1 MKQNLQ
7 PWLDYFALL
16 QTYVRQ
22 GYLEVIPA
30 APEAYITLPALYT
43 LANAD
48 PNEDKLEQT
57 QKLCNVGRHLR
68 TYAEYLDASDEGFK
82 LYQQNYEKIPRNN
95 EPTSYNTI
103 LQAASNLQKL
113 PHRPKNPFALHVVKS
128 ERPHDLLYTILL
140 TRKRR
145 WFWPFTSITCYE
157 VVDYCTD

>member
-16 QTYVRQ
+16 QTYVQQ

-30 APEAYITLPALYT
+30 ASEAYITLPALYA

-48 PNEDKLEQT
+48 PKEDTIQQT
-57 QKLCNVGRHLR
+57 RKLCNVARHLR

-82 LYQQNYEKIPRNN
+82 LYQQSYEAAND
-95 EPTSYNTI
+95 ELTSYNAI
-103 LQAASNLQKL
+103 LQAAQNMQGLQK
-113 PHRPKNPFALHVVKS
+113 RPRRPFALHVVKS
-128 ERPHDLLYTILL
+128 ERPHDLLYTVLL

-145 WFWPFTSITCYE
+145 WFWPFVRITSYDVI
-157 VVDYCTD
+157 DYLGTNA